1 MILTIAM
8 VQNVIMFLLQP
19 GKLST
24 IELVVFGIY
33 LTVSRILSYRYYY
46 IIIIL
51 AHFAGGEKTREVA
64 Y

>member
-1 MILTIAM
+1 MIAM

-19 GKLST
+19 GKLSA

-33 LTVSRILSYRYYY
+33 LTVSRILSYRYYS

-51 AHFAGGEKTREVA
+51 AHFAGGEITREVA

>member
-19 GKLST
+19 GKLSA

-51 AHFAGGEKTREVA
+51 AHFAGGAITREVA